1 MVFLGYCV
9 MRLAAVAHWIGGI
22 FERVSVLLMDTLPAL
37 LPPNALTQLVRSHYD
52 RSYDNTYARFT
63 AVQQEWPLESWEQNV
78 LSRHRILSGTILVLG
93 TGTGR
98 DSVALAKKGF
108 HVIGLDISRSA
119 LHMAVHMARTAGVSV
134 MFVQADFLALPAR
147 PAPFDYILLPSIM
160 YSSIPSRNWRQ
171 AWLRQLIGLLSQ
183 NGLAILQFLV
193 ESGPSTRRK
202 RISATINRWLIRLPG
217 TNRLYQTGDSCPQN
231 HFLHAFQHEQELRE
245 ELSETGVM
253 IREFNWHER
262 YVVIGAMPQAGRN

>member
-1 MVFLGYCV
+1 MAFLGFCV
-9 MRLAAVAHWIGGI
+9 MRLATVAHWIGGI
-22 FERVSVLLMDTLPAL
+22 FERVGLLLMDMLPAL
-37 LPPNALTQLVRSHYD
+37 LPPIALTQLVRSHYD
-52 RSYDNTYARFT
+52 RSYDDTYARFT
-63 AVQQEWPLESWEQNV
+63 GVQQEWPLEPWEQDV
-78 LSRHRILSGTILVLG
+78 LARHRIQSGTILVLG
-93 TGTGR
+93 TGTGS

-119 LHMAVHMARTAGVSV
+119 LRMAAQLARTAGVSA

-183 NGLAILQFLV
+183 NGLAILQFLA
-193 ESGPSTRRK
+193 ESDPSAKRK
-202 RISATINRWLIRLPG
+202 RISATINRWLVRLPG
-217 TNRLYQTGDSCPQN
+217 TNRLYQPGDSCPQN

-253 IREFNWHER
+253 IRELNWHER
-262 YVVIGAMPQAGRN
+262 YVVVGAMPQASRN